1 MIFNNNYTGV
11 HVIDAIEGIYVG
23 NVNDAK
29 DNNEQVGQKG
39 TLQKLHRNHIEIDRK
54 LLNQSFRSDGK
65 PYLQITQNDCNENK
79 ETARMRCR

>member
-54 LLNQSFRSDGK
+54 LLNQEFSVRWQAILANHAK
-65 PYLQITQNDCNENK
+65 RLQRE
-79 ETARMRCR
+79 